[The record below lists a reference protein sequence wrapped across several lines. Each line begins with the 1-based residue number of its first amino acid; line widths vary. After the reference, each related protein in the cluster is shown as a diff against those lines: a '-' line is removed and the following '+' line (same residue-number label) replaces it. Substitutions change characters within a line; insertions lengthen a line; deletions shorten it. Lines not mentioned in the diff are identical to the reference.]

1 VVTHSALQLAALAT
15 AAVPGLVPVTVDQP
29 RADGMDY
36 DVTVVTDDRQHRWV
50 VRAPRRTAAAAGLD
64 AERRL
69 LPLLA
74 RRLPV
79 PVPAPVGRESS
90 RADDTC
96 LVYPRLAGSPLDPA
110 RLTGGS
116 ALAFQVGRLLGAL
129 HEVDPRLLEDAGR
142 PSYSAEEYRRRRLC
156 DLDRAAG
163 SGRVPAPLLDRWESE
178 LEDVTRWRFA
188 STPVHGDLAGDHV
201 LVDGGSIS
209 GLIDWGEACVADP
222 ADDLAWVALGAEPTG
237 LDTVLEAYA
246 MARSEAP
253 DPHLLDRARLAG
265 ELALV
270 RWLLGGL
277 AVQDQEVI
285 RRAAAALDDLAE
297 RVCPQTVSL
306 TDGRVA
312 AFPAGATAAAGG

>member
-1 VVTHSALQLAALAT
+1 VTHSALQLAALAT

-36 DVTVVTDDRQHRWV
+36 DVTVVTDDRQNRWV
-50 VRAPRRTAAAAGLD
+50 VRAPRRTAAAAALD
-64 AERRL
+64 AERCL
-69 LPLLA
+69 LPLIA

-79 PVPAPVGRESS
+79 PVPAPVGREPS
-90 RADDTC
+90 RPDDTC
-96 LVYPRLAGSPLDPA
+96 LVYPRLAGSPLEPA

-116 ALAFQVGRLLGAL
+116 ALAIQVGQVLGAL
-129 HEVDPRLLEDAGR
+129 HEIDPRLLEEAGR
-142 PSYSAEEYRRRRLC
+142 PTYSAEQYRRRRLC
-156 DLDRAAG
+156 DLDRAAD
-163 SGRVPAPLLDRWESE
+163 SGRVPAALLARWEAE
-178 LEDVTRWRFA
+178 LEDVARWRFA

-201 LVDGGSIS
+201 LVDENSIS

-222 ADDLAWVALGAEPTG
+222 ADDLAWVALGAEAAG

-277 AVQDQEVI
+277 AAQDQEVVH
-285 RRAAAALDDLAE
+285 RAGVALDDLAG
-297 RVCPQTVSL
+297 RVCPLAMTSA
-306 TDGRVA
+306 TDGA
-312 AFPAGATAAAGG
+312 ATAPAGARTPAGR